1 MIAFRYVEPLDRR
14 QKADI
19 AFADQIGQI
28 ESVILILFRDVDDK
42 AQIRVDDFVFCRL
55 VARFRFQRQIGFL
68 VARKQRNFIDIFQI
82 H

>member
-28 ESVILILFRDVDDK
+28 ESVILIFFCDIDNK
-42 AQIRVDDFVFCRL
+42 AQIRVDDFVFRSL

-68 VARKQRNFIDIFQI
+68 FA
-82 H
+82 